1 MFNLINAFATNL
13 CIDCTVPNIANA
25 MESVDSDS
33 IVPEDT
39 QITITC
45 ENGYMLEDGTS
56 NVVNL
61 TCQDTGEWVPNPP
74 QCIGMVS

>member
-1 MFNLINAFATNL
+1 MCLD
-13 CIDCTVPNIANA
+13 CIVPIIANA

-45 ENGYMLEDGTS
+45 DNGYMLEDGT
-56 NVVNL
+56 NNTVNL
-61 TCQDTGEWVPNPP
+61 TCRDTGDWVPNPP
-74 QCIGMVS
+74 QCIGMAS